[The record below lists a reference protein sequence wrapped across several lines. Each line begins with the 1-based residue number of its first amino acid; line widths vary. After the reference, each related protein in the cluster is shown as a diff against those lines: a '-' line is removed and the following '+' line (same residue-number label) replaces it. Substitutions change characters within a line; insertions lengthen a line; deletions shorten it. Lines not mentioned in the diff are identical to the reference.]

1 MSHDVLPA
9 SFRFSPR
16 GVIRFLFLCGIWGLV
31 LLIGVLAW
39 YGSTLPGLIDTAALT
54 RKPSVTILAEDG
66 TIVARYGEIT
76 GAMVDINRLPHHLI
90 DAVLAVEDRRFYHH
104 FGVDPIGLARAMVT
118 NFTAGHVVQGGST
131 ITQQLAKNLFLSPE
145 RSLKR
150 KIQEALLALW
160 LESQFTKD
168 QILTAYLNRVYL
180 GNGAYGVDAA
190 ARVYYNKSASQL
202 TLRESATIAGL
213 LKAPTRYSPT
223 RNPGLA
229 AERAGVVMQAMIDA
243 GFLDETEA
251 RSIRNTVPPPRH
263 RPGDNAYGRY
273 FADWILDQVEDYVGA
288 DHGDIVVQTTLRP
301 AFQRAA
307 EAAVAKA
314 MAEGV
319 DKRVSQG
326 AAVLLSPDGAVRAL
340 VGGKDWNASQ
350 FNRAVQAM
358 RQPGSSFKPVIYLS
372 AIETAGFSP
381 ETLVEDAPLAIGNY
395 SPDNYTDRYEGWIPM
410 REALAK
416 SLNTVAVRLLHETGL
431 RPTQAI
437 ARKLGLPAPPSA
449 GLSYA
454 LGTSEVSLL
463 QLTSAYASF
472 ANGGM
477 GVQPYAIHMI
487 RAEDGRLLWRRQ
499 TTGLGAVAR
508 PESVAMLVDMMKG
521 VVTHGTG
528 TAAALPG
535 RVVAGKTGTSQ
546 DFRDA
551 WFIGFTADYIGGIWV
566 GNDDNTPMRRVT
578 GGSIPARAWK
588 SMMEVAE
595 DSQPARPLT
604 TDAVAWRVAPD
615 SRAQM
620 DANDNPLVEAGLVA
634 APDVEPPPAAGSVP
648 PVDGAEQPTEPSAE
662 QSPAQDFSGLI
673 RNLTGDGQ

>member
-1 MSHDVLPA
+1 MPPESRPP
-9 SFRFSPR
+9 SPRFSWRLPSVR
-16 GVIRFLFLCGIWGLV
+16 GVVRFFVLCGIWGLV
-31 LLIGVLAW
+31 LLVGVLAW
-39 YGSTLPGLIDTAALT
+39 YGSDLPKLIDTAALT

-66 TIVARYGEIT
+66 SIVARYGEIT
-76 GAMVDINRLPHHLI
+76 GAMVDINRLPRHLVN
-90 DAVLAVEDRRFYHH
+90 AVLAVEDRRFYHH
-104 FGVDPIGLARAMVT
+104 FGVDPIGLARAMVI
-118 NFTAGHVVQGGST
+118 NFTAGRVVQGGST

-145 RSLKR
+145 KSLQR

-168 QILTAYLNRVYL
+168 EILTAYLNRVYL
-180 GNGAYGVDAA
+180 GGGAYGVDAA
-190 ARVYYNKSASQL
+190 ARVYYNKSATQL
-202 TLRESATIAGL
+202 TLRESATLAGL
-213 LKAPTRYSPT
+213 LKAPTRYSPA

-229 AERAGVVMQAMIDA
+229 AERASVVMQAMIDA
-243 GFLDETEA
+243 GFLNETEA
-251 RSIRNTVPPPRH
+251 RTIRNTVPPPRH
-263 RPGDNAYGRY
+263 RPGSNEYSRY
-273 FADWILDQVEDYVGA
+273 FADWIMDQVEDYIGA

-307 EAAVAKA
+307 ESAVAQA
-314 MAEGV
+314 MTEGA

-340 VGGKDWNASQ
+340 VGGRDWNASQ

-372 AIETAGFSP
+372 AIESAGFSP

-395 SPDNYTDRYEGWIPM
+395 SPDNYTARYEGWIPM
-410 REALAK
+410 RDALAK

-431 RPTQAI
+431 RPTQAL
-437 ARKLGLPAPPSA
+437 ARKLGLPAPAGA

-454 LGTSEVSLL
+454 LGTAEVSLL

-472 ANGGM
+472 ANGGL

-508 PESVAMLVDMMKG
+508 PESVAMLVEMMKG
-521 VVTHGTG
+521 VVTYGTG

-535 RVVAGKTGTSQ
+535 RAVAGKTGTSQ

-566 GNDDNTPMRRVT
+566 GNDDNTPMKRVT

-595 DSQPARPLT
+595 SDQPARPLA
-604 TDAVAWRVAPD
+604 TDTIAWRVTPD

-620 DANDNPLVEAGLVA
+620 DEGINPLVEAGLIPAQA
-634 APDVEPPPAAGSVP
+634 ANPPAAGNAT
-648 PVDGAEQPTEPSAE
+648 DGAES
-662 QSPAQDFSGLI
+662 DRGFSGLI
-673 RNLTGDGQ
+673 HDLTGDGQ